1 MGKSQ
6 YIIKF
11 GGLPLGEHQF
21 EFEINNKFFEQF
33 NDTEITRA
41 KIDVVATLIKQ
52 NTVMQILFDFTGT
65 VGVECDRCLIDY
77 DCPISGHEKLIMKYG
92 DTDESNDEM
101 LVLPESMEQ
110 ADVSQYLFEYI
121 ETAIPF
127 RKVPCEDENLIDSE
141 FEVTCDEETLKKFN
155 ELKIDEEPTPN
166 TNWDNLKNITFNN
179 N

>member
-6 YIIKF
+6 YVIQF

-41 KIDVVATLIKQ
+41 HIDVVATLIKQ

-65 VGVECDRCLIDY
+65 VGVACDRCLIDY
-77 DCPISGHEKLIMKYG
+77 DCPISGHEKLIMKHG
-92 DTDESNDEM
+92 NTDESNDEM
-101 LVLPESMEQ
+101 LVLPEGLEQ
-110 ADVSQYLFEYI
+110 ADVSQYLYEYI

-127 RKVPCEDENLIDSE
+127 RKIACEELEID
-141 FEVTCDEETLKKFN
+141 CDEETLKKFN
-155 ELKIDEEPTPN
+155 ELKIDEEPSSN
-166 TNWDNLKNITFNN
+166 TDWDKLKNITFNN

>member
-6 YIIKF
+6 YIIQF

-41 KIDVVATLIKQ
+41 HIDVVATLIKQ

-65 VGVECDRCLIDY
+65 VGLACDRCLIDY
-77 DCPISGHEKLIMKYG
+77 DCPISGHEKLIMKHG
-92 DTDESNDEM
+92 NTDESNDEM
-101 LVLPESMEQ
+101 LVLPEGVEQ
-110 ADVSQYLFEYI
+110 ANVSQYLYEYI

-127 RKVPCEDENLIDSE
+127 RKVPCDASTGSATD
-141 FEVTCDEETLKKFN
+141 VVCDEETLKKFN

-166 TNWDNLKNITFNN
+166 TNWDKLKNITFNN